1 MVFYIAKL
9 RSKIETNKY
18 KHEKVAIFFLG
29 VKSRISKEENSNKK
43 EALSSTKEGGEAIFL
58 RESKTGTKVSS
69 KILSIIF
76 VFSFYLFYNT
86 VRCVFVCSFVCLF
99 VKCAYAREETCAIS
113 SFAGT
118 CTPSNSTKRH
128 KKREKHQKTR
138 ASSSFAGTCMPSNST
153 KRHKKREKQQKSR
166 ASSSFAGTCMPSN
179 STKRYK
185 KREKQQKAR
194 ASSSFAGTCMPSNS
208 TKRYKKRE
216 KQQKAR
222 ASSSFAGYST
232 RFRGTFSLFLAR
244 KTLKNDFTHWNIVQM
259 KIFQGLYSR
268 ISRSERWVFFFWL
281 KFDFF
286 PLQGAFFCSFRPYFS
301 IPQKQL
307 ISVSALFYPPETPVY
322 YSRNTIP
329 KKRNQQ
335 QNEKHR
341 QHMHQKKAT
350 HK

>member
-1 MVFYIAKL
+1 
-9 RSKIETNKY
+9 
-18 KHEKVAIFFLG
+18 
-29 VKSRISKEENSNKK
+29 
-43 EALSSTKEGGEAIFL
+43 
-58 RESKTGTKVSS
+58 
-69 KILSIIF
+69 
-76 VFSFYLFYNT
+76 
-86 VRCVFVCSFVCLF
+86 
-99 VKCAYAREETCAIS
+99 
-113 SFAGT
+113 
-118 CTPSNSTKRH
+118 
-128 KKREKHQKTR
+128 
-138 ASSSFAGTCMPSNST
+138 MPSNST
-153 KRHKKREKQQKSR
+153 KRHKKREKQQKS
-166 ASSSFAGTCMPSN
+166 
-179 STKRYK
+179 
-185 KREKQQKAR
+185 R

>member
-1 MVFYIAKL
+1 MFKKR
-9 RSKIETNKY
+9 RSSFQHRGT
-18 KHEKVAIFFLG
+18 
-29 VKSRISKEENSNKK
+29 
-43 EALSSTKEGGEAIFL
+43 EAIFL
-58 RESKTGTKVSS
+58 REPKTGMKVSS

-86 VRCVFVCSFVCLF
+86 VRCVFVCLFVCLFVRLF

-128 KKREKHQKTR
+128 KKGENRQKTR
-138 ASSSFAGTCMPSNST
+138 AISSFAGTCNPSNST
-153 KRHKKREKQQKSR
+153 KRRKKGENRQK
-166 ASSSFAGTCMPSN
+166 T
-179 STKRYK
+179 
-185 KREKQQKAR
+185 
-194 ASSSFAGTCMPSNS
+194 
-208 TKRYKKRE
+208 
-216 KQQKAR
+216 R

-286 PLQGAFFCSFRPYFS
+286 PLQGAFFCSFLPYFS
-301 IPQKQL
+301 IPPKEPF
-307 ISVSALFYPPETPVY
+307 SVSALFLSPPETPVY
-322 YSRNTIP
+322 YSRNTLP
-329 KKRNQQ
+329 KKSNQQ
-335 QNEKHR
+335 QKGKHR

>member
-1 MVFYIAKL
+1 MFKKR
-9 RSKIETNKY
+9 RSSFQHRGT
-18 KHEKVAIFFLG
+18 
-29 VKSRISKEENSNKK
+29 
-43 EALSSTKEGGEAIFL
+43 EAIFL
-58 RESKTGTKVSS
+58 REPKTGMKVSS

-86 VRCVFVCSFVCLF
+86 VRCVFVCLFVCLFVRLF

-128 KKREKHQKTR
+128 KKGENRQKTR
-138 ASSSFAGTCMPSNST
+138 AISSFAGTCNPSNST
-153 KRHKKREKQQKSR
+153 KRRKKGENRQK
-166 ASSSFAGTCMPSN
+166 T
-179 STKRYK
+179 
-185 KREKQQKAR
+185 
-194 ASSSFAGTCMPSNS
+194 
-208 TKRYKKRE
+208 
-216 KQQKAR
+216 R

-286 PLQGAFFCSFRPYFS
+286 PLQGAFFCSFLPYFS
-301 IPQKQL
+301 IP
-307 ISVSALFYPPETPVY
+307 
-322 YSRNTIP
+322 P
-329 KKRNQQ
+329 K
-335 QNEKHR
+335 
-341 QHMHQKKAT
+341 
-350 HK
+350 

>member
-1 MVFYIAKL
+1 MGRKVFHIAKL
-9 RSKIETNKY
+9 RSKIETNKHKY
-18 KHEKVAIFFLG
+18 EKVAIFFLG
-29 VKSRISKEENSNKK
+29 VKNRISKEECSKK
-43 EALSSTKEGGEAIFL
+43 EEALSSIEEGAEATFL

-99 VKCAYAREETCAIS
+99 VCLFVKCAYAREETCAIS

-128 KKREKHQKTR
+128 KKGENRQKTR
-138 ASSSFAGTCMPSNST
+138 AISSFAGTCNPSNST
-153 KRHKKREKQQKSR
+153 KRRKKGENRQK
-166 ASSSFAGTCMPSN
+166 T
-179 STKRYK
+179 
-185 KREKQQKAR
+185 
-194 ASSSFAGTCMPSNS
+194 
-208 TKRYKKRE
+208 
-216 KQQKAR
+216 R

-244 KTLKNDFTHWNIVQM
+244 KTPKNDFTHWNIVQM

-286 PLQGAFFCSFRPYFS
+286 PLQGAFFCSFRLYFS

-307 ISVSALFYPPETPVY
+307 FSISALFFSP
-322 YSRNTIP
+322 RNTSMLFTKYHP
-329 KKRNQQ
+329 KEEQSTTKG
-335 QNEKHR
+335 E
-341 QHMHQKKAT
+341 ASTT
-350 HK
+350 HTSKESYA